1 MSSIVYL
8 VPLFGLVGL
17 IYTAIKFN
25 WVSRQDAGDENMQRL
40 AGYIADGAIAF
51 LKAEWKVLTMFAIP
65 TALIL
70 TYLGFDKGT
79 VENPIHSSPLIAV
92 AFLIGAF
99 FSALAGYIGMKIAT
113 KSNVRTAQAAKT
125 SLSKALKVSFTGG
138 SVMGMGVAGLA
149 VLGMGGLFIVFYN
162 IFAQGQEL
170 TSIGMK
176 TAIEVLAGFSLGAES
191 IALFARVG
199 GGIYT
204 KAADVGAD
212 LVGKVEAGIPEDDVR
227 NPATIADNVGDN
239 VGDVAGM
246 GADLFGSYVATILAT
261 MVLGQEISVTDNF
274 GGFSPVLLPML
285 IAGMGLLASIV
296 GTFFVSVKK
305 ETDSVQN
312 ALNLGNWLSIILTL
326 IGSFFLVRYILPE
339 NLSLRGFEFTS
350 MDVFYAIVVGLI
362 VGTLMSIITEY
373 YTAMGKKPVDS
384 IVQKSGTGHATNII
398 GGLAVGMESTVLPIL
413 VLAAGIIFSY
423 SFAGIY
429 GVSVAAAGMMATT
442 AMQLAIDAFG
452 PIADNAGGIA
462 EMSQLPAE
470 VRERTDNLDAVGNT
484 TAATGKGFAI
494 ASAALTSLALFAAF
508 VGISGISAID
518 IYKAPVLAGLFVGGM
533 IPFIFSALC
542 ISAVG
547 KAAMEMVNEVRRQFR
562 EIPGIME
569 YKAQPEYDKC
579 VEISTKASIREMV
592 LPGAIA
598 LLVPVLVGFGFKGV
612 FATTSSAEIL
622 GGLLAGVT
630 VSGVLMGIFQSNA
643 GGAWDNAKK
652 SFEKGVIIDGISYK
666 KGSEPHKAAVT
677 GDTVGDPFKD
687 TSGPSMN
694 ILIKLMSIVSLVIA
708 PYIAVPSSQTA
719 KVIEVVEMVEEAAPI
734 SKTLSS
740 GVSLNFLAGGIED
753 QLIKFIEDDTKEAGK
768 ENWFN
773 FKDLNFTSGSS
784 TIEANTMKEVEN
796 ISEILKAFPNVGIK
810 IGGYTD
816 NTGNPDSNLKL
827 STDRAASVK
836 AALVGKEID
845 AARLE
850 SEGYGDQHPIAT
862 NDTEEGRTQNR
873 RIAVSVR
880 KK

>member
-1 MSSIVYL
+1 MNSIVYL
-8 VPLFGLVGL
+8 VPLFGVIGL
-17 IYTAIKFN
+17 LYTAWKFN
-25 WVSRQDAGDENMQRL
+25 WVSRQEAGDENMQRL
-40 AGYIADGAIAF
+40 SGYIADGAIAF
-51 LKAEWKVLTMFAIP
+51 LKAEWKVLAMFAIP
-65 TALIL
+65 TAIVLAW
-70 TYLGFDKGT
+70 LGMDEGT
-79 VENPIHSSPLIAV
+79 PENPIHSSPIIAV
-92 AFLIGAF
+92 AFLIGAI
-99 FSALAGYIGMKIAT
+99 FSAFAGYVGMKVAT
-113 KSNVRTAQAAKT
+113 KANVRTAHAART
-125 SLSKALKVSFTGG
+125 SLSKALNVSFTGG
-138 SVMGMGVAGLA
+138 AVMGMGVAGLA
-149 VLGMGGLFIVFYN
+149 ILGLGGLFIAFYN
-162 IFAQGQEL
+162 IFAQGQGL
-170 TSIGMK
+170 TSEGMRQ
-176 TAIEVLAGFSLGAES
+176 AIEVLAGFSLGAES

-261 MVLGQEISVTDNF
+261 MVLGQEISVTDNY

-285 IAGMGLLASIV
+285 IAGVGLLASMV
-296 GTFFVSVKK
+296 STFFVRVKN
-305 ETDSVQN
+305 ETDSVQA
-312 ALNLGNWLSIILTL
+312 ALNLGNWMSIIITL
-326 IGSFFLVRYILPE
+326 VASYFLVKEILPE
-339 NLSLRGFEFTS
+339 TLNLRGFEFTS
-350 MDVFYAIVVGLI
+350 MDVFYAIVVGLV

-373 YTAMGKKPVDS
+373 YTAMGKRPVNS
-384 IVQKSGTGHATNII
+384 IIEKSGTGHATNII

-423 SFAGIY
+423 AFAGIY
-429 GVSVAAAGMMATT
+429 GVSIAAAGMMATT

-462 EMSQLPAE
+462 EMSQLPPE

-569 YKAQPEYDKC
+569 YKAQPEYEKC
-579 VEISTKASIREMV
+579 VEISTKASIKQMI

-612 FATTSSAEIL
+612 FETTSSAEIL

-652 SFEKGVIIDGISYK
+652 SFEKGVLIDGKTYK

-708 PYIAVPSSQTA
+708 PYIAVQKNTA
-719 KVIEVVEMVEEAAPI
+719 VASEVTTEVVATE
-734 SKTLSS
+734 TLSKELS
-740 GVSLNFLAGGIED
+740 TGVSLSFAQGGIED
-753 QLIKFIEDDTKEAGK
+753 QMIKFIESSDSLAGK

-773 FKDLNFTSGSS
+773 FVNLNFATGSDKLDSTSLL
-784 TIEANTMKEVEN
+784 EVNN
-796 ISEILKAFPNVGIK
+796 ISEIMKAFPAVAIK
-810 IGGYTD
+810 LGGYTD
-816 NTGNPDSNLKL
+816 NVGAAASNLEL
-827 STDRAASVK
+827 SSKRAAAVK
-836 AALVGKEID
+836 AALVALGTD

-850 SEGYGDQHPIAT
+850 SEGYGDQHPAAS
-862 NDTEEGRTQNR
+862 NDTEEGRAQNR

>member
-1 MSSIVYL
+1 
-8 VPLFGLVGL
+8 
-17 IYTAIKFN
+17 
-25 WVSRQDAGDENMQRL
+25 
-40 AGYIADGAIAF
+40 
-51 LKAEWKVLTMFAIP
+51 
-65 TALIL
+65 
-70 TYLGFDKGT
+70 
-79 VENPIHSSPLIAV
+79 
-92 AFLIGAF
+92 
-99 FSALAGYIGMKIAT
+99 
-113 KSNVRTAQAAKT
+113 
-125 SLSKALKVSFTGG
+125 
-138 SVMGMGVAGLA
+138 
-149 VLGMGGLFIVFYN
+149 
-162 IFAQGQEL
+162 
-170 TSIGMK
+170 
-176 TAIEVLAGFSLGAES
+176 
-191 IALFARVG
+191 
-199 GGIYT
+199 
-204 KAADVGAD
+204 
-212 LVGKVEAGIPEDDVR
+212 
-227 NPATIADNVGDN
+227 
-239 VGDVAGM
+239 
-246 GADLFGSYVATILAT
+246 
-261 MVLGQEISVTDNF
+261 
-274 GGFSPVLLPML
+274 ML
-285 IAGMGLLASIV
+285 IAGVGLLASMV
-296 GTFFVSVKK
+296 STFFVRVKN
-305 ETDSVQN
+305 ETDSVQA
-312 ALNLGNWLSIILTL
+312 ALNLGNWMSIIITL
-326 IGSFFLVRYILPE
+326 VASYFLVKEILPE
-339 NLSLRGFEFTS
+339 TLNLRGFEFTS
-350 MDVFYAIVVGLI
+350 MDVFYAIVVGLV

-373 YTAMGKKPVDS
+373 YTAMGKRPVNS
-384 IVQKSGTGHATNII
+384 IIEKSGTGHATNII

-423 SFAGIY
+423 AFAGIY
-429 GVSVAAAGMMATT
+429 GVSIAAAGMMATT

-462 EMSQLPAE
+462 EMSQLPPE

-569 YKAQPEYDKC
+569 YKAQPEYEKC
-579 VEISTKASIREMV
+579 VEISTKASIKQMI

-612 FATTSSAEIL
+612 FETTSSAEIL

-652 SFEKGVIIDGISYK
+652 SFEKGVLIDGKTYK

-708 PYIAVPSSQTA
+708 PYIAVQKNMAVASEVTT
-719 KVIEVVEMVEEAAPI
+719 EVVATE
-734 SKTLSS
+734 TLSKELS
-740 GVSLNFLAGGIED
+740 TGVSLSFAQGGIED
-753 QLIKFIEDDTKEAGK
+753 QMIKFIESSDSLAGK

-773 FKDLNFTSGSS
+773 FVNLNFSTGSDKLDSTSLL
-784 TIEANTMKEVEN
+784 EVNN
-796 ISEILKAFPNVGIK
+796 ISEIMKAFPAVAIK
-810 IGGYTD
+810 LGGYTD
-816 NTGNPDSNLKL
+816 NVGAAASNLEL
-827 STDRAASVK
+827 SSKRAAAVK
-836 AALVGKEID
+836 AALVALGTD

-850 SEGYGDQHPIAT
+850 SEGYGDQHPAAS
-862 NDTEEGRTQNR
+862 NDTEEGRAQNR

>member
-1 MSSIVYL
+1 MDSMIMYL
-8 VPLFGLVGL
+8 VPLCGIIGLL
-17 IYTAIKFN
+17 YTAWRFN
-25 WVSRQDAGDENMQRL
+25 WVSKQPAGDANMQKL
-40 AGYIADGAIAF
+40 SGYIADGAIAF
-51 LKAEWKVLTMFAIP
+51 LKAEWKVLAYFAIP
-65 TALIL
+65 TAIL
-70 TYLGFDKGT
+70 LAWLGSSTDK
-79 VENPIHSSPLIAV
+79 SSWIISI
-92 AFLIGAF
+92 AFLIGAL
-99 FSALAGYIGMKIAT
+99 FSAFAGYVGMKIAT
-113 KSNVRTAQAAKT
+113 KANVRTAQAART
-125 SLSKALKVSFTGG
+125 SLAQALKVSFTGG

-149 VLGMGGLFIVFYN
+149 VLGLSLLFIIFYN
-162 IFAQGQEL
+162 YFAKGEAL
-170 TSIGMK
+170 TSEKMRI
-176 TAIEVLAGFSLGAES
+176 AIEVLAGFSLGAES

-261 MVLGQEISVTDNF
+261 MVLGQEISVSDNF
-274 GGFSPVLLPML
+274 GGFSPVLLPMA
-285 IAGMGLLASIV
+285 IAAVGLLASLV
-296 GTFFVSVKK
+296 STFFVRIKS
-305 ETDSVQN
+305 ETSSVQA
-312 ALNLGNWLSIILTL
+312 ALNLGNWASVIITF
-326 IGSFFLVRYILPE
+326 IASYFLVKHILPE
-339 NLSLRGFEFTS
+339 TLSLRGHEFTS
-350 MDVFYAIVVGLI
+350 NGVFMAIVVGLI
-362 VGTLMSIITEY
+362 VGALMSIITEY
-373 YTAMGKKPVDS
+373 YTAMGKRPVLS
-384 IVQKSGTGHATNII
+384 IIEKSGTGHATNII

-413 VLAAGIIFSY
+413 TLAAGIIFSY
-423 SFAGIY
+423 YFAGLY
-429 GVSVAAAGMMATT
+429 GVSIAAAGMMATT

-462 EMSQLPAE
+462 EMSQLPPE

-508 VGISGISAID
+508 VGIAGINSID

-569 YKAQPEYDKC
+569 YKTEPEYEKC
-579 VEISTKASIREMV
+579 VAISTEASIRQMI

-598 LLVPVLVGFGFKGV
+598 LVTPVLVGFGFKGV
-612 FATTSSAEIL
+612 FSDTSSAEIL

-652 SFEKGVIIDGISYK
+652 SFEKGVMIDGVKHK

-708 PYIAVPSSQTA
+708 PYIAVTSSETA
-719 KVIEVVEMVEEAAPI
+719 SVEATPIVEAAMPASI
-734 SKTLSS
+734 NKVLST
-740 GVSLNFLAGGIED
+740 GANLNFLEGGIED
-753 QLIKFIEDDTKEAGK
+753 QVIKFIESDTEAGK
-768 ENWFN
+768 DNWFN
-773 FKDLNFTSGSS
+773 FKSLNFNSGSAVLDS
-784 TIEANTMKEVEN
+784 TSLNEVKN
-796 ISEILKAFPNVGIK
+796 ISEILKAYPAVNIK
-810 IGGYTD
+810 VGGYTD
-816 NTGNPDSNLKL
+816 NTGDDAANLKL
-827 STDRAASVK
+827 SSERSAAVK
-836 AALVGKEID
+836 AALLTTGIAD
-845 AARLE
+845 ARVE
-850 SEGYGDQHPIAT
+850 SEGYGEQHPVAS
-862 NDTEEGRTQNR
+862 NDTEEGRASNR

>member
-1 MSSIVYL
+1 MDSMIVYL
-8 VPLFGLVGL
+8 VPLCGVIGLL
-17 IYTAIKFN
+17 YTAWRFS
-25 WVSRQDAGDENMQRL
+25 WVSNQPAGDANMQKL
-40 AGYIADGAIAF
+40 SGYIADGAIAF
-51 LKAEWKVLTMFAIP
+51 LKAEWKILAYFAIP
-65 TALIL
+65 TAIL
-70 TYLGFDKGT
+70 LAWLGS
-79 VENPIHSSPLIAV
+79 SSPNSSWIISIA
-92 AFLIGAF
+92 FIIGAV
-99 FSALAGYIGMKIAT
+99 FSAVAGYIGMKIAT
-113 KSNVRTAQAAKT
+113 KANVRTAQAART
-125 SLSKALKVSFTGG
+125 SLSKALQVSFTGG

-149 VLGMGGLFIVFYN
+149 VLGLSLLFIVFYN
-162 IFAQGQEL
+162 YFAKGEAL
-170 TSIGMK
+170 TSENMRI
-176 TAIEVLAGFSLGAES
+176 AIEVLAGFSLGAES

-261 MVLGQEISVTDNF
+261 MVLGQEINVTDNY

-285 IAGMGLLASIV
+285 IAGVGLLASLV
-296 GTFFVSVKK
+296 STFFVRIKS
-305 ETDSVQN
+305 ETSSVQA
-312 ALNLGNWLSIILTL
+312 ALNIGNWASIIITFVA
-326 IGSFFLVRYILPE
+326 SYFLVKNILPE
-339 NLSLRGFEFTS
+339 TLSLRGHEFTS
-350 MDVFYAIVVGLI
+350 NGVFMSIVVGLI
-362 VGTLMSIITEY
+362 VGALMSIITEY
-373 YTAMGKKPVDS
+373 YTAMGKRPVLS
-384 IVQKSGTGHATNII
+384 IIEKSGTGHATNII

-413 VLAAGIIFSY
+413 TLAAGIIMSY
-423 SFAGIY
+423 YFAGLY
-429 GVSVAAAGMMATT
+429 GVSIAAAGMMATT

-462 EMSQLPAE
+462 EMSQLPPE

-508 VGISGISAID
+508 VGIAGIKAID

-569 YKAQPEYDKC
+569 YKTEPEYEKC
-579 VEISTKASIREMV
+579 VAISTEASIKQMI

-598 LLVPVLVGFGFKGV
+598 LVTPVLVGFGFRGV
-612 FATTSSAEIL
+612 FEDSSSAEIL

-652 SFEKGVIIDGISYK
+652 SFEKGVVIDGQTYYK
-666 KGSEPHKAAVT
+666 KSEPHKASVT

-708 PYIAVPSSQTA
+708 PYIAVTSSETA
-719 KVIEVVEMVEEAAPI
+719 SADATPIVEAAMPASI
-734 SKTLSS
+734 NKELSS
-740 GVSLNFLAGGIED
+740 GVTLNFLEGGIED
-753 QLIKFIEDDTKEAGK
+753 QVIKFIEDPSAEAGK
-768 ENWFN
+768 DNWFN
-773 FKDLNFTSGSS
+773 FKALNFASGSNAIDS
-784 TIEANTMKEVEN
+784 TSMNEVKN
-796 ISEILKAFPNVGIK
+796 ISEILKAFPNVNIK
-810 IGGYTD
+810 VGGYTD
-816 NTGNPDSNLKL
+816 NTGDDAANLKL
-827 STDRAASVK
+827 SSERAAAVK
-836 AALVGKEID
+836 AALVGMGIAD
-845 AARLE
+845 ARLE
-850 SEGYGDQHPIAT
+850 SEGYGEQHPVAT
-862 NDTEEGRTQNR
+862 NDTEEGRAANR